1 VLCLVDGGILTPIYE
16 YCCGN
21 QHLFERYLSFQDYSL
36 PQVCECGRLGERIIS
51 APILVVAQPNVCYD
65 SPIDGTP
72 ITSMAQ
78 RRQDMDK
85 HNCQDYDPMMKQDYM
100 ARIADSE
107 KALEKQVDEHVDK
120 IWEKLP
126 TAVKGK
132 MASEVVDQGMTP
144 TIERGTK

>member
-1 VLCLVDGGILTPIYE
+1 MPLYE

-120 IWEKLP
+120 TWAGMTTVQRNKI
-126 TAVKGK
+126 AVDV
-132 MASEVVDQGMTP
+132 EERGMTP
-144 TIERGTK
+144 EIVRSTTNK